1 MNDVRELL
9 GRAAEGAGQ
18 PAVSTE
24 AVYAR
29 AGRVRRGRRIAVSGA
44 ALAVVATGALVLP
57 GFTAGQGEQR
67 TQVAAALEK
76 SGPQDRAE
84 RLIALLPDGVGSVE
98 QVSLA
103 VLIKNATPGQ
113 AKETYTGPLD
123 GQYAVRRD
131 GGVGFLTLAYMPRA
145 QVVRKL
151 AGTDPDDDLCVV
163 RGKETLRSECVREEL
178 PDGRVLTIWRDT
190 MDYGDGGTPQ
200 WGPELTA
207 RLVLKD
213 GSLLAAR
220 ASTGYEGSRSQGP
233 LLESTPLDREQL
245 RTLLLRPE
253 LVPAGQPRQK

>member
-1 MNDVRELL
+1 MSDVRELL
-9 GRAAEGAGQ
+9 ERAAEGAGQ

-29 AGRVRRGRRIAVSGA
+29 AGRVRRGRRVAGSGV
-44 ALAVVATGALVLP
+44 ALAVVAAGAFVLP
-57 GFTAGQGEQR
+57 GFATGPGTERTSVAGAPER
-67 TQVAAALEK
+67 
-76 SGPQDRAE
+76 SGAGDRAE
-84 RLIALLPDGVGSVE
+84 RLTALLPEGVGSVE

-103 VLIKNATPGQ
+103 VLIKNATPAQ

-123 GQYAVRRD
+123 GQYSVRRD
-131 GGVGFLTLAYMPRA
+131 GGVGFLTLSYLPRA
-145 QVVRKL
+145 QAARKL
-151 AGTDPDDDLCVV
+151 GGTDPFGDFCAV
-163 RGKETLRSECVREEL
+163 RGKEPPRSECVREEL
-178 PDGRVLTIWRDT
+178 PDGGVLTIWRDA

-233 LLESTPLDREQL
+233 LLASTPLDRAQL
-245 RTLLLRPE
+245 RALLLRPE
-253 LVPAGQPRQK
+253 LVPAEQGRK